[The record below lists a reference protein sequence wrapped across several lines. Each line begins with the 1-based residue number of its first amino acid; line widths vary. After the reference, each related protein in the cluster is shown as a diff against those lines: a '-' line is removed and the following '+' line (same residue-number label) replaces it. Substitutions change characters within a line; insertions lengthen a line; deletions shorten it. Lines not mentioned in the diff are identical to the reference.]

1 MAGGQRL
8 WRRRAR
14 LGGAGADAQ
23 ADKGESADELAV
35 RQLGAI
41 ADRLKIPDEAK
52 EILLGI
58 AVVLA
63 EAYRDAWEDTASADP
78 GRRRADPRN
87 WGDWRGW
94 KDRATRAAEALRPL
108 IEDAERLAITA
119 GVLWP
124 LPAHRYRQAEP
135 VTAGTITFAAAL
147 SEEALTVVSFG
158 ASLAALLATIPVL
171 EVLETYLTASA
182 RTNAYRR
189 AELDYDV
196 KLITADLHAGLTGS
210 TQGNSSRLEISA
222 LVPELADWAIQK
234 VASRVWQAIILG
246 VGAALAGV
254 GSAARV
260 ARVASLPVI
269 RDDSVVTPQPPE
281 GPSREKV
288 ADALRCRLA
297 GRPAPSL
304 PGLPA

>member
-1 MAGGQRL
+1 MAGGRGL

-14 LGGAGADAQ
+14 LGGAGADAD
-23 ADKGESADELAV
+23 AHKGESADELAV
-35 RQLGAI
+35 RQVGAI
-41 ADRLKIPDEAK
+41 ADRLKIPEEAK

-63 EAYRDAWEDTASADP
+63 EAYRDAWEEAASADP
-78 GRRRADPRN
+78 SRRRADPRN
-87 WGDWRGW
+87 WREW

-108 IEDAERLAITA
+108 LEDAERLAITA

-124 LPAHRYRQAEP
+124 LPARRYRRAEP

-147 SEEALTVVSFG
+147 GEEALTVISFG

-171 EVLETYLTASA
+171 EVLETYLIASA

-189 AELDYDV
+189 AELAYDV

-210 TQGNSSRLEISA
+210 TQGNSSGLEVSA
-222 LVPELADWAIQK
+222 VVAELVDWAIQK
-234 VASRVWQAIILG
+234 IASRVWQAIILG

-254 GSAARV
+254 GSATRV
-260 ARVASLPVI
+260 ARVAGLPVI
-269 RDDSVVTPQPPE
+269 RDDTVVTPQTPE
-281 GPSREKV
+281 GPKREKV
-288 ADALRCRLA
+288 ADALRSRLA